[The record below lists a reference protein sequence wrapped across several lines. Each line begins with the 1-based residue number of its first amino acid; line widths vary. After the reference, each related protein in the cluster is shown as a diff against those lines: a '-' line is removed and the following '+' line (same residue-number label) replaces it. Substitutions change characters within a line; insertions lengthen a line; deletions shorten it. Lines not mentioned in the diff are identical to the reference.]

1 MGENGIGNPDIL
13 LTKVEELKQREE
25 NTQKLQSTMRTDAS
39 QTTTA
44 SLLGLAGTDLT
55 VK

>member
-1 MGENGIGNPDIL
+1 MCENGIGNPDIL
-13 LTKVEELKQREE
+13 LTKVKELKQREE
-25 NTQKLQSTMRTDAS
+25 NNQKLQSTMRTDAS

-44 SLLGLAGTDLT
+44 SLLGLADTNIT